1 MTTGL
6 RSSWDK
12 KEFGQTPPTYERNQ
26 SVGLDSIVW
35 PGGEDHIVA
44 PEAKPRAHSTLNTQQ
59 VNIPPSPLF
68 LHPFPTNQPTKDFID
83 KVKSTNE
90 TTTSLQ
96 TNKHAQNPEIKA
108 QILLNVEHKQKFLWP
123 IQFLLRWIKNHNI
136 ERFKNQDQHNRVVVD

>member
-12 KEFGQTPPTYERNQ
+12 KEFRQTRPTYERNQ

-44 PEAKPRAHSTLNTQQ
+44 PEAKSRAQSTLNTQQRQ

-68 LHPFPTNQPTKDFID
+68 CALSQ
-83 KVKSTNE
+83 
-90 TTTSLQ
+90 Q
-96 TNKHAQNPEIKA
+96 A
-108 QILLNVEHKQKFLWP
+108 KQKIF
-123 IQFLLRWIKNHNI
+123 QS
-136 ERFKNQDQHNRVVVD
+136 